1 MILLLLL
8 IPFIAGI
15 MAFFIR
21 PDFVRRILLVSA
33 ASLHFCV
40 VVSFYFNHPG
50 SLWDGW
56 LLLDTPGL
64 LFLTVTSLLFLMASF
79 YAVNYLRRD
88 KQHKAEGGTDDL
100 FFKSTPEA
108 VFSTCLLFFLTTM
121 SLVTV
126 TQHLGI
132 LWVAMEATTLASAPL
147 IYYHRSHHSL
157 EATWKYLL
165 ICSVGIGLALLGNLL
180 LVMACPMDVTGP
192 IPLLVNEFVENGT
205 SLNVQWLRIA
215 FIFFLVGYGTK
226 MGLAPMHTWLPDAHS
241 EAPSFVSALLSGALL
256 NCAFLGILRIH
267 QICIAAGEAAFSQEL
282 LRVFGLVSIF
292 FAAVFIIG
300 QKDYKRMLAYSSVE
314 HMGILAL
321 GVGIG
326 GQAVFASMFHAVNHS
341 LTKGMLFLIAGN
353 ILMAYGTRNTD
364 NVSGVLKRL
373 TFSGILW
380 IAGFFA
386 ITGTPPSGLF
396 VSEFLILKTA
406 LGEGRYFIS
415 AFYLI
420 VLAVIFTGMA
430 SIFLNMAQ
438 GDTKKHVHAETSLL
452 LRERLLSV
460 IPPAVLGLITF
471 ILGLYIPDFLNKMLT
486 DVAKCFGG

>member
-1 MILLLLL
+1 VILLLLL
-8 IPFIAGI
+8 IPFVAGI
-15 MAFFIR
+15 TAFFIR
-21 PDFVRRILLVSA
+21 HDFARRVILVSA
-33 ASLHFCV
+33 ALLHFCIT
-40 VVSFYFNHPG
+40 VSFYFKRPG
-50 SLWDGW
+50 PLWDGW
-56 LLLDTPGL
+56 LMLDAPGL
-64 LFLTVTSLLFLMASF
+64 LFLSITSLLFLMASL

-88 KQHKAEGGTDDL
+88 KQHRGDADTDDF
-100 FFKSTPEA
+100 FFKTKPEA
-108 VFSTCLLFFLTTM
+108 LFTACLLFFLTTM
-121 SLVTV
+121 SIVTV

-165 ICSVGIGLALLGNLL
+165 ICSVGIALALLGNLL

-192 IPLLVNEFVENGT
+192 IPLLINEFVANGT
-205 SLNVQWLRIA
+205 SLQPQWLRMA
-215 FIFFLVGYGTK
+215 FIFFIVGYGTK

-282 LRVFGLVSIF
+282 LRVFGMISIF

-326 GQAVFASMFHAVNHS
+326 GEAVFASMFHAVNHS
-341 LTKGMLFLIAGN
+341 LTKGMLFLVAGN
-353 ILMAYGTRNTD
+353 ILMAYGSRITD
-364 NVSGVLKRL
+364 SVSGVLKRL

-406 LGEGRYFIS
+406 FAEGRYVTS
-415 AFYLI
+415 ALYLI
-420 VLAVIFTGMA
+420 LLAVIFAGMA
-430 SIFLNMAQ
+430 LVFLNMAQ
-438 GDTKKHVHAETSLL
+438 GDSKKHNHPENIF
-452 LRERLLSV
+452 LRERLLSI
-460 IPPAVLGLITF
+460 IPPAILCLITF
-471 ILGLYIPDFLNKMLT
+471 ILGLYVPDFLNKMLT